1 MYLVLSILDWLKTNE
16 YLAVWLEGIA
26 LVAIFLWDRF
36 DASQQHE
43 QTLAQME
50 TMQNQAR
57 ATETAA
63 NAANKS
69 AETLVNS
76 ERAWVL
82 VDIGRLPPFTPDP
95 NQLQVLWIFP
105 TIKNYGKTVARIKRV
120 AGVIKL
126 IPEGEKLPVV
136 PEYPIG
142 QGFDLRVDTVL
153 PPEVPV
159 RPRLAVTGN
168 EFIRV
173 QNGEL
178 QLIVHGLVEY
188 FDGVSENP
196 RCSAYCFGYQIQSGF
211 SPSETG
217 FYSYLTA
224 PPAYTEC
231 T

>member
-1 MYLVLSILDWLKTNE
+1 MLCLVPSALKWLDSHQ
-16 YLAVWLEGIA
+16 YLALWLEGIA
-26 LVAIFLWDRF
+26 LLVIFIWDRI
-36 DASQQHE
+36 DASQQLK

-50 TMQNQAR
+50 IMRNQAR

-69 AETLVNS
+69 TEALINS

-82 VDIGRLPPFTPDP
+82 VDIGKLPPFEPDP

-126 IPEGEKLPVV
+126 IPEGDKLPVV

-159 RPRLAVTGN
+159 QPRLAVT
-168 EFIRV
+168 
-173 QNGEL
+173 
-178 QLIVHGLVEY
+178 
-188 FDGVSENP
+188 
-196 RCSAYCFGYQIQSGF
+196 
-211 SPSETG
+211 
-217 FYSYLTA
+217 
-224 PPAYTEC
+224 
-231 T
+231 